1 MVQTAIA
8 TRTVNFRKFKTYV
21 GDRARNETR
30 ALSEIEEN
38 GVASAFE
45 RCRML
50 ARLINTDLSR
60 KNPEQVEVALLAE
73 LQVCLERAASVLNE
87 QPRLRK

>member
-1 MVQTAIA
+1 MVQAAIA

-21 GDRARNETR
+21 EDRARNERR
-30 ALSEIEEN
+30 ALSVIEEN
-38 GVASAFE
+38 GVATAFE

-50 ARLINTDLSR
+50 ARLLNADLSR
-60 KNPEQVEVALLAE
+60 KNPEQFKVALLAE

>member
-1 MVQTAIA
+1 
-8 TRTVNFRKFKTYV
+8 
-21 GDRARNETR
+21 
-30 ALSEIEEN
+30 
-38 GVASAFE
+38 
-45 RCRML
+45 ML
-50 ARLINTDLSR
+50 ARLINADLSM